1 MSAPTDTPTWYCRL
15 APRGLTDDYVH
26 SLSTGGDLRMLK
38 LVKALRVIIV
48 NVCVAVIA
56 GYSLYLGADP
66 TVIGGFAL
74 AVFGGYNGIELADL
88 AALLQAYAET
98 TGGLPTDE
106 E

>member
-1 MSAPTDTPTWYCRL
+1 MSAPTDSTPWYEQL

-26 SLSTGGDLRMLK
+26 TLTTGGDLRMLK
-38 LVKALRVIIV
+38 LVKAIRVIIV

-74 AVFGGYNGIELADL
+74 AIFGGYNGIELADL
-88 AALLQAYAET
+88 AALLQAYTET
-98 TGGLPTDE
+98 TARVDTNE